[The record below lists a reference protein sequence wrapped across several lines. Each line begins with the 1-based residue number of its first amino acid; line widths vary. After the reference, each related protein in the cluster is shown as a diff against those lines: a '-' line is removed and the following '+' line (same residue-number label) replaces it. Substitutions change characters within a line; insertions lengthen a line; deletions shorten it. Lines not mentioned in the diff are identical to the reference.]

1 MFFNT
6 EGVDRGV
13 PNPHFPPPYTPL
25 PSPFHPTS
33 LPLSPHFPPPPTP
46 LPSPCQIPPPPDK
59 ILFLFM
65 NLSVAKN
72 QN

>member
-1 MFFNT
+1 MG

-13 PNPHFPPPYTPL
+13 PNPHFPPLSPHFPPL
-25 PSPFHPTS
+25 
-33 LPLSPHFPPPPTP
+33 PHFPPPPTP
-46 LPSPCQIPPPPDK
+46 LPPPPFQIFTLPDK
-59 ILFLFM
+59 VLFLFM